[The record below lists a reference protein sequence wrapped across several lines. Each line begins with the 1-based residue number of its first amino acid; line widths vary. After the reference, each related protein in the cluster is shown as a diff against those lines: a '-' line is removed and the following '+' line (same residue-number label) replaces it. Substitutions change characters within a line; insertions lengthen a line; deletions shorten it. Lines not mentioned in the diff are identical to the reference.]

1 MKNNKSCKMVKAL
14 RAVILLVG
22 VLMVLFCIFIVPLV
36 KNECTYVYPEYAS
49 YAFPAMI
56 YLYITAIPF
65 FIALFSVVKICG
77 YVANDQP
84 FSEQNV
90 RLLHIIEGCAGS
102 EMVFYTALLVAL
114 SAVNLLHPSLFI
126 LFTVID
132 LTAVVLLLFSAVLAA
147 LVQRARELQEETK
160 LTI

>member
-36 KNECTYVYPEYAS
+36 KNECTNVYPEYAS

-65 FIALFSVVKICG
+65 FIALFSVVKNLRLCG
-77 YVANDQP
+77 KRPAFFGTECP
-84 FSEQNV
+84 PAP
-90 RLLHIIEGCAGS
+90 H
-102 EMVFYTALLVAL
+102 
-114 SAVNLLHPSLFI
+114 H
-126 LFTVID
+126 
-132 LTAVVLLLFSAVLAA
+132 
-147 LVQRARELQEETK
+147 
-160 LTI
+160 